1 MLGNMPI
8 NNFVVCTNDGFEWQG
23 IALEQD
29 EENCDIHIKFMHPHF
44 PTASFPWPVKK
55 DVCWVLNQ
63 NVLAIVEAP
72 ARTTVTG
79 RQYCLNPDDIA
90 KINEK
95 IKYNSS

>member
-8 NNFVVCTNDGFEWQG
+8 NNFVVCTYDGFEWLG
-23 IALEQD
+23 VA
-29 EENCDIHIKFMHPHF
+29 
-44 PTASFPWPVKK
+44 ASFSWPVNNN
-55 DVCWVLNQ
+55 VCWVTNQ

-72 ARTTVTG
+72 ALTTVTG

-95 IKYNSS
+95 IIYNSH